1 MSLVVLFWV
10 VVAVMVVG
18 IAGIV
23 IPVLPG
29 TSLILIAMA
38 VWAIA
43 TQFAN
48 ITWPLIAAFVAL
60 LVGTALEVL
69 ALYWGVQK
77 AGASSWSQIGAVIG
91 LVLGI
96 LGLLPAL
103 PIGGPLVGALIGP
116 VIGAFA
122 GEFLYRKE
130 LGMGDRLKQSLKAS
144 VAVVL
149 GTLVGRVLELILAII
164 AVAIF
169 VFTVWPTVA

>member
-10 VVAVMVVG
+10 LVAVMVVG
-18 IAGIV
+18 IAGIL

-29 TSLILIAMA
+29 TGLILIAMV

-48 ITWPLIAAFVAL
+48 ITWPLIAAFVVL
-60 LVGTALEVL
+60 LLGTGLELL
-69 ALYWGVQK
+69 ALYWGVQR
-77 AGASSWSQIGAVIG
+77 AGASSWSQIGAGVG

-103 PIGGPLVGALIGP
+103 PLGGPILGALIGP
-116 VIGAFA
+116 VIGAFV

-130 LGMGDRLKQSLKAS
+130 LSTGDRLKQSLKAS
-144 VAVVL
+144 IAVVL
-149 GTLVGRVLELILAII
+149 GTVVGRAIELILASI

-169 VFTVWPTVA
+169 VFTVWPTIA